1 MPGVNIITPKPAEK
15 ERSHTRSA
23 ASIARS
29 LHAKRER
36 DRRKQEEEE
45 QMEAMRKQSEAEE
58 AEALRKVEE
67 IRKQREPDEKLHAV
81 KIDGLEDI

>member
-45 QMEAMRKQSEAEE
+45 QMEAMRKQERGGRSRSIAESGGDKKTTR
-58 AEALRKVEE
+58 A
-67 IRKQREPDEKLHAV
+67 
-81 KIDGLEDI
+81 G